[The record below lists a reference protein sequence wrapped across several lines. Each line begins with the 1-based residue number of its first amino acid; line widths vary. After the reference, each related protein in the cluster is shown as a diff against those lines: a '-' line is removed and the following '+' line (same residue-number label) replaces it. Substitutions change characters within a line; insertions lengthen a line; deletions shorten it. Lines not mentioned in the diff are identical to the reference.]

1 MKYIFI
7 STTFNPENSVYQ
19 YYKSLGQEFLIHKYC
34 VVYIFDQLPKNIP
47 ENSEDLK
54 YYIWPSKRPTRI
66 KDFLFLRKL
75 LKKYKPTYCI
85 AIFGSVNIMIFTSY
99 FYRVN
104 NRIAWIRTTQSQI
117 LIDSKNRLKSKLLF
131 YRKIFIYYLSTQIH
145 ANSEGTKQDSIDGF
159 NINNDKISVLHNL
172 KKKTKIKFKPKENRD
187 FSIVIVGRLD
197 KSKGHDILFKQFKTV
212 LVKYPNLKLNVIG
225 TGILSDDLKKLVSE
239 LELTEN
245 IIFLGKIPP
254 RLIGGYFSKN
264 LIGISSSH
272 SEAFGWVNIESLNEG
287 TPIISTQ
294 TEGAKAILQPD
305 INGEFFYHNNQN
317 SLLSAIERIFSN
329 WDKYSLGAIKTFDD
343 NFNLESVI
351 KLHSN
356 KILNHPTMQTNANNG
371 YK

>member
-117 LIDSKNRLKSKLLF
+117 LKDSKNRLKSKLLF